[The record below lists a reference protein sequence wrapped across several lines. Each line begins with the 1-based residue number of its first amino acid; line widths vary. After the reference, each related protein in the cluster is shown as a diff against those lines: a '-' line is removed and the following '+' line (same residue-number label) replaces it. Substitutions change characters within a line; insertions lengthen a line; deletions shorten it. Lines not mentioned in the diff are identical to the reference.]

1 MTERVTGNHRS
12 GADEF
17 SGAGN
22 VSQSGSQAEAQGP
35 EHGEG
40 PGRESTMKRASG
52 KSTCPV
58 NFGLEAFGDPWSLLV
73 VRDVVY
79 FGKHTFNEFLGSD
92 EAISPSVLSARLDSL
107 TDAEILRRSADPAD
121 RRRVRY
127 DLTDRGLGL
136 IPVLVEIAEWSATHD
151 PDTGAPADWIA
162 LVRDNKAEMLRR
174 YADTVRNGGSVFV
187 GENSVL
193 AQVQAAQAQPA

>member
-1 MTERVTGNHRS
+1 
-12 GADEF
+12 
-17 SGAGN
+17 
-22 VSQSGSQAEAQGP
+22 
-35 EHGEG
+35 
-40 PGRESTMKRASG
+40 MKRPSG

-58 NFGLEAFGDPWSLLV
+58 NFGLETFGDPWSLLV

-79 FGKHTFNEFLGSD
+79 FGKHTFNEFLASD
-92 EAISPSVLSARLDSL
+92 EAISPSVLSARLDAL
-107 TDAEILRRSADPAD
+107 TDAGILRRSPDPAD

-136 IPVLVEIAEWSATHD
+136 IPIMVEIAEWSTAHD

-162 LVRDNKAEMLRR
+162 LVRDNKPEMLRR
-174 YADTVRNGGSVFV
+174 YTDTVRSGGSVFV

-193 AQVQAAQAQPA
+193 AQVEDGQVPAGLAQARSA

>member
-1 MTERVTGNHRS
+1 
-12 GADEF
+12 
-17 SGAGN
+17 
-22 VSQSGSQAEAQGP
+22 
-35 EHGEG
+35 
-40 PGRESTMKRASG
+40 MKRASG

-79 FGKHTFNEFLGSD
+79 FGKHTFNEFLASD

-107 TDAEILRRSADPAD
+107 TDAGILRRSADPAD
-121 RRRVRY
+121 GRRVRY

-136 IPVLVEIAEWSATHD
+136 IPIMVEIAEWSAAHD

-162 LVRDNKAEMLRR
+162 LVRDNKPEMLRR
-174 YADTVRNGGSVFV
+174 YTDTVRRGGSVFV
-187 GENSVL
+187 GEDSVA
-193 AQVQAAQAQPA
+193 AQVEAGQVQVKQVEAAHV